1 MKPER
6 MLVLLL
12 RAIAV
17 AAALAVVP
25 VFMPHRW
32 MDVCHRWLGLG
43 SLPEL
48 PVIVYLTRSLSA
60 MYVFH
65 AGVLWIVARDVR
77 RYAPLVTYLAAA
89 FITFGLVTLWIDLHA
104 GLPWPWVASEGPL
117 GIAFGAAMFAL
128 KPNLSTDRPSSI
140 SGQDREKD

>member
-1 MKPER
+1 MNGER

-17 AAALAVVP
+17 AASLAVVP
-25 VFMPHRW
+25 VFMPHAW
-32 MDVCHRWLGLG
+32 MDACHRGLGLG
-43 SLPEL
+43 PLPET

-65 AGVLWIVARDVR
+65 GGLLWLVAGDLR

-89 FITFGLVTLWIDLHA
+89 FVVFGIVTLWIDVHA
-104 GLPWPWVASEGPL
+104 GLPWPWVASEGPAGL
-117 GIAFGAAMFAL
+117 VFGVAIFTLRRRVPA
-128 KPNLSTDRPSSI
+128 
-140 SGQDREKD
+140 